1 MEAKTQASPAQRLR
15 EKRDRQRNALA
26 DQWRALG
33 RAATVVAL
41 LTSPVF
47 FVILYE
53 RNGWRAVDALVV
65 TFIAVI
71 AFRGLVDVLTRRW
84 IPSPSLYGADK
95 RLAGEDV
102 IAKRRLWYW
111 RTKFRR
117 LMWIAGFV
125 LSISIFIAFL
135 QYVQGKPVSIGTA
148 LSDIGDMFVQFA
160 PYILILGVQ
169 LPLLF
174 LTNILILFGPLLFF
188 GIKQIKGYEPGDADW
203 GVKLEDVRGQAEA
216 KEDVGRV
223 IALWQSG
230 EEFEQAGGKR
240 ERGLLFLGEPGT
252 GKTMLAKAIA
262 TNFNSPFVTIPGSGF
277 AQTFIGL
284 DAIIVRYLVR
294 KAKKLAR
301 KWGGQAIIFIDEID
315 AVGMR
320 RQTLGGAMGA
330 QPRSVHDMA
339 FYGPM
344 GSFHPDGE
352 LLVET
357 RAWRDRLFRERA
369 LAEQQLALPGFG
381 ERIRNFMIPG
391 GMGGGG
397 GMALNQ
403 LLIVMDGVD
412 DPPFMRRFFTNR
424 INTFLDAVYVIPQKI
439 GRTSLRLPRPKPA
452 REQVFFIGA
461 TNVPIE
467 RLDPALVRPGRMGRH
482 IWFRTPTKE
491 DRKDIFELYITK
503 VDHEPDLDSPKRRDE
518 MARITHGYS
527 PAMIEQVCSMAL
539 TYSHSDGR
547 MVFNWKD
554 LVEAMTTV
562 ESGTAIGIQYLPEDT
577 KAVAIHEAGHAV
589 ASHVF
594 LEDLQ
599 STRLSIRA
607 RGSSLGH
614 HQAAEKEERFS
625 HWRHRE
631 FGELVWILGA
641 MAAEHVF
648 YKENTTGVSGD
659 VQSATVVAAM
669 MAGVWA
675 MGPEPIEF
683 NGRLQGPIRIAEE
696 QARVMERFEALG
708 LRIMNRMSISTAMT
722 SDPIAAVLSDRD
734 KRRTVAQLLG
744 QAYFAAHHTMDQNRQ
759 AVEKVADELVE
770 RREMYGDEVVE
781 LLESANIK
789 RPEVDYLDEKS
800 WPRI

>member
-15 EKRDRQRNALA
+15 AKRDQQRNALA

-47 FVILYE
+47 FVILHE
-53 RNGWRAVDALVV
+53 RNGWTTVNALIV

-84 IPSPSLYGADK
+84 IPSPSLYGADD
-95 RLAGEDV
+95 AQAAEDV

-111 RTKFRR
+111 RTRYRQLAWIVGILGTVILTIFFFQY
-117 LMWIAGFV
+117 IAGNEV
-125 LSISIFIAFL
+125 SLSAAWDSLGPWLESLAPLMLVMAF
-135 QYVQGKPVSIGTA
+135 
-148 LSDIGDMFVQFA
+148 
-160 PYILILGVQ
+160 Q
-169 LPLLF
+169 LPMFF
-174 LTNILILFGPLLFF
+174 LINLVILFGPLLFF

-203 GVKLEDVRGQAEA
+203 GVKLEDVRGQTEA

-223 IALWQSG
+223 ISLWQSG
-230 EEFEQAGGKR
+230 EEFEKAGGKR
-240 ERGLLFLGEPGT
+240 ERGLLFLGAPGT
-252 GKTMLAKAIA
+252 GKTMLAKGIA

-277 AQTFIGL
+277 AQTFIGMDVIL
-284 DAIIVRYLVR
+284 VRYLVR

-320 RQTLGGAMGA
+320 RQSLGGGVAGN
-330 QPRSVHDMA
+330 QPSSIHDVA

-344 GSFHPDGE
+344 GSIHPDGE
-352 LLVET
+352 LLVES
-357 RAWRDRLFRERA
+357 RAWRERLFNERA
-369 LAEQQLALPGFG
+369 AAVAPSIPPLF

-391 GMGGGG
+391 GMGMGG

-412 DPPFMRRFFTNR
+412 DPPFMKRFFTNR
-424 INTFLDAVYVIPQKI
+424 LNTFLDATYIVPQKI
-439 GRTSLRLPRPKPA
+439 RRMALRLPRPKPS

-461 TNVPIE
+461 TNVPIQ
-467 RLDPALVRPGRMGRH
+467 RLDPALIRPGRMGRH

-503 VDHEPDLDSPKRRDE
+503 VDHEPELDTEKRRDE

-547 MVFNWKD
+547 MVFNWDD

-562 ESGTAIGIQYLPEDT
+562 ESGTAIGVDYQPDDT
-577 KAVAIHEAGHAV
+577 RAVAIHEAGHAV
-589 ASHVF
+589 ASHVY
-594 LEDLQ
+594 LEDLL
-599 STRLSIRA
+599 STRLSIRH

-614 HQAAEKEERFS
+614 HQVAEKEERFS

-631 FGELVWILGA
+631 FGNLVWTLGA

-648 YKENTTGVSGD
+648 YGENTTGVSGD
-659 VQSATVVAAM
+659 VQSATTAAAL

-675 MGPEPIEF
+675 MGPEPIDF
-683 NGRLQGPIRIAEE
+683 NGRVTGPVQRAREE
-696 QARVMERFEALG
+696 ERVMENFERLG
-708 LRIMNRMSISTAMT
+708 LRIMNRMSSGGVMEA
-722 SDPIAAVLSDRD
+722 DPVSSVLSDPD
-734 KRRTVAQLLG
+734 KRATAARLLG
-744 QAYFAAHHTMDQNRQ
+744 QAYFAAYHTMDQNRG
-759 AVEKVADELVE
+759 AVEKIADQLVE
-770 RREMYGDEVVE
+770 RKEMYGDDVVE
-781 LLESANIK
+781 LLDNVAIK

-800 WPRI
+800 WPKI